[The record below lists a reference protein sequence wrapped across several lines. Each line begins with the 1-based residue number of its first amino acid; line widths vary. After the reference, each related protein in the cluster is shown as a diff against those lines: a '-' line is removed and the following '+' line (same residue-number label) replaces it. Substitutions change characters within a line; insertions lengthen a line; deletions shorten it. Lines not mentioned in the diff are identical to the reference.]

1 MKDGLYT
8 RHEVACIIADL
19 FGGTCACDY
28 SGNDEWLPQYCE
40 FAETNCPNVVGV
52 ACWEQYLKHI
62 DEKAGVEAGMIDLK
76 MFSSEKELS
85 ILTGLDHEELWDA
98 GFNLDDWDVGFQ
110 SDIELTRIEHDR
122 HDTWTTPIDVA
133 WWLVNRMDNYCVGYE
148 HNEYK
153 GKHYYMVYHS

>member
-28 SGNDEWLPQYCE
+28 SGNDEWLPQYCD

-52 ACWEQYLKHI
+52 TCWEQYLKHI

-110 SDIELTRIEHDR
+110 SDIELTRIEHDGY
-122 HDTWTTPIDVA
+122 DTWTTSIDVA
-133 WWLVNRMDNYCVGYE
+133 WWLVNQMDNYCVGYK